1 MQLVKAADVL
11 DFWFSRSKDWFAKS
25 PEFDEEIRARFLALH
40 EAAASGELE
49 FWKQD
54 HLGCLALVIA
64 LDQFPRNLFRDRAR
78 AFATDEMARATARSL
93 LRRGWDQRLTKD
105 ERLFAYL
112 PFEHSEALADQEL
125 CCELMK
131 PLGPELLQYAER
143 HREIIQRFG
152 RFPHRNAALG
162 RDSTP
167 DEVAFLKEPGSSF

>member
-1 MQLVKAADVL
+1 MQLVKASDVL

-25 PEFDEEIRARFLALH
+25 PEFDEEIRSRFLALH
-40 EAAASGELE
+40 ESAASGELE

-64 LDQFPRNLFRDRAR
+64 LDQFPRNLFRGSAR
-78 AFATDEMARATARSL
+78 AFASDEMARATARSI

-112 PFEHSEALADQEL
+112 PFEHSEALDDQEL
-125 CCELMK
+125 CCKLMA
-131 PLGPELLQYAER
+131 PLGTELLKWAEK
-143 HREIIQRFG
+143 HRDIIQRFG

-162 RDSTP
+162 RESTP
-167 DEVAFLKEPGSSF
+167 EEIEFLKQPGSGF